1 MKINRSLMVLGV
13 TSVAVLVLGT
23 LGFHRY
29 EPNHGWLTAFYQAL
43 QLFSLESGVVD
54 NPPTPLLLEIAR
66 WLALGALLGV
76 VYATVTALLRHF
88 RSALRIA
95 SMKGHT
101 VICGAGKR
109 GCEIAFAFCRQPAR
123 GVVVIE
129 IDESSPAAGEL
140 RNLGVELIFGNAL
153 DSTVLKKAGVARA
166 AALVAVTGSDEKNLA
181 ICSEVENRLNMQC
194 ILSAG
199 VESLAWR
206 SYFLDRLQ
214 PESKIR
220 LDSYQNRAAR
230 NLMMEIACEAGKD
243 RGIQRRGI
251 RLLIEADGQ
260 FREELLRAAAVVLQI
275 SGDTRPV
282 VDLTNT
288 TEAEEAA
295 FEERFPGAPLVIELN
310 WYRHGACRVF
320 REVKEAHHDF
330 AVFARCHDAAT
341 LEAADRFLVRHEN
354 GPTCVYACLGSDTQM
369 FETGSIRR
377 QDQDFNIR
385 NLFALGLGKIDPLET
400 DIEKAAIKCHG
411 IYWANERAKDPNYD
425 KLPLDWNLLSERYR
439 ESNRL
444 AAMYHEVKRQV
455 WATREDGED
464 ADMLDRLSRCEHMR
478 WMAEKVMDGWRWS
491 GSHDPQSR
499 NNKKLLH
506 HLMVPYDALSRPEK
520 DKDCNAF
527 LWALGPATSDLRSKR
542 ATNQTIFDPRPKS
555 SRKGRMFS
563 SCSWLSS
570 GIVALDGRGG

>member
-29 EPNHGWLTAFYQAL
+29 EPDHGWLTAFYQAL

-54 NPPTPLLLEIAR
+54 DPPTPLLLEIAR

-95 SMKGHT
+95 SMKGHA
-101 VICGAGKR
+101 VVCGAGKR
-109 GCEIAFAFCRQPAR
+109 GYEIALALSRKPAR

-129 IDESSPAAGEL
+129 IDENAPTLGEL
-140 RNLGVELIFGNAL
+140 RNLGVELVFGNAL

-166 AALVAVTGSDEKNLA
+166 AALVAVTGGDEKNLA
-181 ICSEVENRLNMQC
+181 ICSEVESRLNVQC

-206 SYFLDRLQ
+206 SYFMDRL
-214 PESKIR
+214 PHESKIR
-220 LDSYQNRAAR
+220 LDSYQSRAAR
-230 NLMMEIACEAGKD
+230 SLMLEIACEASKD
-243 RGIQRRGI
+243 RSIQRRGI
-251 RLLIEADGQ
+251 RLLIEADAQ

-288 TEAEEAA
+288 TEAEATA
-295 FEERFPGAPLVIELN
+295 FEERFPEALKVIELN
-310 WYRHGACRVF
+310 WHRHGVCGVF
-320 REVKEAHHDF
+320 REGQNAHHDF

-341 LEAADRFLVRHEN
+341 LEAADRFLMRHGN
-354 GPTCVYACLGSDTQM
+354 DPARVYACLGSEMQM
-369 FETGSIRR
+369 FETGSIRK

-400 DIEKAAIKCHG
+400 DIEKAAIKCHA
-411 IYWANERAKDPNYD
+411 IYLANEKAKDPGYN

-439 ESNRL
+439 EGNRL
-444 AAMYHEVKRQV
+444 AAMHHKVKQHI
-455 WATREDGED
+455 WATRLEGEN
-464 ADMLDRLSRCEHMR
+464 ANMLDFLSRCEHMR
-478 WMAEKVMDGWRWS
+478 WMAEKAMDGWRWS
-491 GSHDPQSR
+491 GSHDPESR

-520 DKDCNAF
+520 DKDFNAF
-527 LWALGPATSDLRSKR
+527 LWAL
-542 ATNQTIFDPRPKS
+542 DPVPT
-555 SRKGRMFS
+555 
-563 SCSWLSS
+563 
-570 GIVALDGRGG
+570 ADE